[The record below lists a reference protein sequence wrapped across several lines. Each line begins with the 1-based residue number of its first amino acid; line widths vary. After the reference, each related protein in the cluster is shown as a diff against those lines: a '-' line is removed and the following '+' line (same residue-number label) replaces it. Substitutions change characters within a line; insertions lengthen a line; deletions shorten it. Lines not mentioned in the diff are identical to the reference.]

1 MPAAIFK
8 PGLSGATLDEALE
21 TCGESP
27 PVLIDQLISD
37 NSTVML
43 SGDGDTG
50 KSIISLCVA
59 AAASSG
65 LPVWGQFDCRTPLK
79 IYYLVGE
86 RNARESLIRL
96 RQMRAKLPLNKE
108 NFSINGSLVGTID
121 LSSDI
126 YVASFIDFL
135 KKDWPGLQLLFL
147 EPIYAMVPV
156 WDERHVL
163 ALVRNLTLIKAQL
176 NCAVWLT
183 HHNTKSIVST
193 WGSEKQRANAY
204 YGPVWLYN
212 HVEGQYSVT
221 KTGDN
226 TRKLT
231 MQKDTNR
238 IMLSEIPL
246 VYDSSTCT
254 VEMDPNDL
262 LAPLKVRDRMYV
274 FLRRCENENRGFTL
288 NEIMLQTCV
297 SRATFFRICDR
308 PPWNGRI
315 SNTNAPGKEA
325 FYTIAPR

>member
-1 MPAAIFK
+1 M
-8 PGLSGATLDEALE
+8 DEALA
-21 TCGESP
+21 TCGDMP
-27 PVLIDQLISD
+27 PVLIDQLVTE

-50 KSIISLCVA
+50 KSIISLCA
-59 AAASSG
+59 AIAASSG
-65 LPVWGQFDCRTPLK
+65 LPVWGQFDCRAPIK
-79 IYYLVGE
+79 VYYLIGE
-86 RNARESLIRL
+86 RNARESLTRL
-96 RQMRAKLPLNKE
+96 RKMRIKLPLNRD
-108 NFSINGSLVGTID
+108 NFAINGSLVGTID

-126 YVASFIDFL
+126 YVSCFIDFL
-135 KKDWPGLQLLFL
+135 KKDCPGLQLLFL

-183 HHNTKSIVST
+183 HHNTKSIVSN

-231 MQKDTNR
+231 VQKDTNR
-238 IMLSEIPL
+238 IMLASIPL
-246 VYDSSTCT
+246 IYDPLTST

-262 LAPLKVRDRMYV
+262 LAPLKVRDRVYV
-274 FLRRCENENRGFTL
+274 FFRRCEHENRGFTL
-288 NEIMLQTCV
+288 SEIMLQTGV
-297 SRATFFRICDR
+297 SHATFFRCR
-308 PPWNGRI
+308 ETPPWGERI
-315 SNTNAPGKEA
+315 INVNPAGKEA
-325 FYTIAPR
+325 YYNITKREGGVS